1 MARVGARLAVQT
13 VALVI
18 VLLLVL
24 ELVVYLVTQQTLLDS
39 LRSTLEQRGNPP
51 LSFVRGTFHL
61 GDHMSD
67 GQNAPSN
74 APVHGSSPGPGPGP
88 PPGPNPDEFPSD
100 VSSVFIDAHLHIV
113 HSDGALGNVMLNRS
127 AVRAA
132 LITGKTQ
139 CCGVSRYKRVKYL
152 VYTNPLRV
160 EGKII
165 GVDQASISEQQYSA
179 TLDSLLHALLI
190 VALLGLLGAAG
201 VSYALVHRALQPIRV
216 SLQRQQDFVADAAHE
231 LRTPLAIQR
240 TVGEVGM
247 GDVTL
252 DDLQTTIGE
261 MLGENQHLT
270 HLVDDLSLLARSD
283 TGAIVIDREVLNFSE
298 LVRETARELRWSAEE
313 NGVVLDVD
321 VAPDIEVR
329 GDELRLRQLLL
340 ILLDNAFKHSP
351 PEAEVKVRLDASGGR
366 ARLEVEDA
374 GSGIEVKDLGHIFDR
389 FYRAEYSRA
398 SEGTGLGLAIA
409 KWIVEA
415 HDGQIRAENR
425 QPHGAL
431 FTVQVPLAHAHSA
444 A

>member
-1 MARVGARLAVQT
+1 M
-13 VALVI
+13 
-18 VLLLVL
+18 
-24 ELVVYLVTQQTLLDS
+24 VVYLVTQQTLLGS

-51 LSFVRGTFHL
+51 TSFVQGTFNL
-61 GDHMSD
+61 PDNMGN
-67 GQNAPSN
+67 GQGHPSEPN
-74 APVHGSSPGPGPGP
+74 GAVGTSGPGGSEPGGH
-88 PPGPNPDEFPSD
+88 PPGPNPDQFPSD
-100 VSSVFIDAHLHIV
+100 ASSVFIDKHLHVV
-113 HSDGALGNVMLNRS
+113 HSDGGLGNVVLDRG
-127 AVRAA
+127 AVHAA
-132 LITGKTQ
+132 FKTGLTQ
-139 CCGVSRYKRVKYL
+139 CCGVSRYRNVDYL
-152 VYTNPLRV
+152 VYTNPLRIA
-160 EGKII
+160 GKIV
-165 GVDQASISEQQYSA
+165 GVDQASISEEQYSG

-270 HLVDDLSLLARSD
+270 RLVDDLSLLARSD
-283 TGAIVIDREVLNFSE
+283 TGAIAIDREVLNLSE
-298 LVRETARELRWSAEE
+298 LVTETSRELRWSAEE
-313 NGVVLDVD
+313 NRVALEADVR
-321 VAPDIEVR
+321 PDIEVR

-351 PEAEVKVRLDASGGR
+351 AGAEVRVRLESSGGR
-366 ARLEVEDA
+366 ARLEVADA
-374 GSGIEVKDLGHIFDR
+374 GSGIELKDLSHIFDR

-415 HDGQIRAENR
+415 HDGQIRAENG
-425 QPHGAL
+425 QPRGAL
-431 FTVQVPLAHAHSA
+431 FTVQLPLAHAHSTA
-444 A
+444 L